1 MGFPRGHFNVR
12 VTSSSL
18 KRILRYSTKSPRFFM
33 SVLNTHPVAGPPPQE
48 FVGVLCS
55 VLLISG
61 SFRLK
66 FDNNDAAFVTSS
78 RVLGKSHKHFTT
90 GSASLITRPSNESSG
105 HLGKKTVSSSQK
117 TEQFSQEVHLKTPLS
132 SRGLKLS
139 NSKPG
144 CRISALHFCAK

>member
-1 MGFPRGHFNVR
+1 
-12 VTSSSL
+12 
-18 KRILRYSTKSPRFFM
+18 
-33 SVLNTHPVAGPPPQE
+33 VAGPPPQE

-105 HLGKKTVSSSQK
+105 HLGEKKPII
-117 TEQFSQEVHLKTPLS
+117 TPKN
-132 SRGLKLS
+132 RTFQPGGAFEDTAF
-139 NSKPG
+139 KPG
-144 CRISALHFCAK
+144 FEIVKF